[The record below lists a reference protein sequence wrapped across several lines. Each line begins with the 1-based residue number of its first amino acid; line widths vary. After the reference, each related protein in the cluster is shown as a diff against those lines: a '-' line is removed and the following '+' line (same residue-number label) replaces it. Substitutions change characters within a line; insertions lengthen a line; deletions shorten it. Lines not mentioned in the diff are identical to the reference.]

1 MISTLLVEDQHLL
14 REGLKLVLQSD
25 PDIRVEAEAETAF
38 QALHLLQQHS
48 FDAVVMD
55 LSLPD
60 QDGLEC
66 IEAVRAARCP
76 VPILVVTMHQSAQV
90 VQRAQQVGANGYV
103 LKSASPQELRSAL
116 RAVAEGQFYLQ
127 DCLRQPD
134 SGPPDSGPTA
144 PQLSRSE
151 RQLLQRFQQG
161 FLGDQLAA
169 ALGLSTATVD
179 SLVRSLLR
187 KLQAAN
193 LDEALHQAQCFGIV
207 LKEPHS

>member
-1 MISTLLVEDQHLL
+1 MIATLLVEDQHLL

-25 PDIRVEAEAETAF
+25 PEICVQAEAQSAF
-38 QALHLLQQHS
+38 EALSLLQRQR

-66 IEAVRAARCP
+66 IEAVRASDCP
-76 VPILVVTMHQSAQV
+76 VPILVVTMHQSPQV
-90 VQRAQQVGANGYV
+90 VQRARQVGANGYV

-116 RAVAEGQFYLQ
+116 RAVAQGETYVQA
-127 DCLRQPD
+127 CLRQPE
-134 SGPPDSGPTA
+134 SPSTLPA
-144 PQLSRSE
+144 LSRSE

-161 FLGDQLAA
+161 VSGPDLAA

-179 SLVRSLLR
+179 SLQRSLLR
-187 KLQAAN
+187 KLEAPDLTAA
-193 LDEALHQAQCFGIV
+193 LQRAEREGLV
-207 LKEPHS
+207 LKEPHG

>member
-1 MISTLLVEDQHLL
+1 MIATLLVEDQHLL

-25 PDIRVEAEAETAF
+25 PEIRVEAEAETAF
-38 QALHLLQQHS
+38 QALHLLQQQS

-76 VPILVVTMHQSAQV
+76 VPILVVTMHQSPQV

-103 LKSASPQELRSAL
+103 LKSASPEELRSAL
-116 RAVAEGQFYLQ
+116 RAVAEGRFYLQ
-127 DCLRQPD
+127 ECLRQPE
-134 SGPPDSGPTA
+134 SGPAA
-144 PQLSRSE
+144 PLLSRSE

-161 FLGDQLAA
+161 CLGDQLAA
-169 ALGLSTATVD
+169 ALGLSTATVE

-187 KLQAAN
+187 KLQAAS
-193 LDEALHQAQCFGIV
+193 LEQALEQAQRFGIV